1 MKQRRG
7 TRARPGSGP
16 AWDVVA
22 VVAAGGALGG
32 VLRYALGRAVPVA
45 PAGFPWATFIE
56 NVLGCFLLAG
66 LLVLLLEVWPPRR
79 YARPFLGVGLLGGFT
94 TFSAFTAET
103 RALVVG
109 GNAPLALAYVLG
121 TVLGGLTAT
130 WAGFAL
136 VRRLTVPPVS

>member
-1 MKQRRG
+1 MEQRRG
-7 TRARPGSGP
+7 AVARPGRGP

-45 PAGFPWATFIE
+45 PEGFPWATFVE

-103 RALVVG
+103 RGLLAG
-109 GNAPLALAYVLG
+109 GAAPLALAYVLG
-121 TVLGGLTAT
+121 TVFAGLAATWGGL
-130 WAGFAL
+130 AL
-136 VRRLTVPPVS
+136 VRRLTAPPVS